1 MLFKA
6 PWSTSGDRHFY
17 AQWTTAAK
25 IEADQSRLF
34 NLIGWNVMIPGPPE
48 SLDAS
53 PARLH
58 PLAVLSWGW
67 ATHGPPCHVI
77 KLFNKQNCDGC
88 VMADDGGVMFFHRAC
103 VATIDHSHLT
113 VDGIGYK

>member
-1 MLFKA
+1 ML
-6 PWSTSGDRHFY
+6 G
-17 AQWTTAAK
+17 
-25 IEADQSRLF
+25 
-34 NLIGWNVMIPGPPE
+34 
-48 SLDAS
+48 
-53 PARLH
+53 
-58 PLAVLSWGW
+58 
-67 ATHGPPCHVI
+67 VI